1 MAKRI
6 FSSLSV
12 SLLVVVLTGFA
23 SAQQHLTGTLPD
35 GAAYVIDVPAKW
47 NGILLLYSH
56 GYVVPGAANPAQNV
70 GDPLT
75 GLYLLSAG
83 YALAGS
89 SYATT
94 GWAIHEAIPDQIAT
108 LDTFGSLVGTPKQT
122 IAWGH
127 SLGGMITAGLVQR
140 FPHRFTAALPMCG
153 VLAGGVGTWNQGLDA
168 AFALNTLIAS
178 DALQIVHITNPVSA
192 FLATEA
198 VLAAAQTTAQGR
210 ARIALVSALG
220 DLPGWFDPASPE
232 PAPSDYAAREVN
244 QFLWL
249 QNVDIFFQTIG
260 RAELEARAG
269 GNPSWN
275 VGVNYG
281 RQLAHSAD
289 NAEVRAL
296 YAAAG
301 LSLEDDLDTL
311 ENAARIQ
318 ADPDAVSYLRKNI
331 VYDGRLSIP
340 VLTMHTTGDGL
351 VVVEDEQAYKMTVRE
366 NDDSSLLRE
375 VFVHR
380 AGHCE
385 FTPAETLA
393 AFQTLSER
401 VQTGRWSGLAAAGL
415 NSDAAALGPL
425 NVLLLN
431 GQVAP
436 VAPAFLEFQPP
447 VFLRPFDASSE

>member
-1 MAKRI
+1 
-6 FSSLSV
+6 
-12 SLLVVVLTGFA
+12 
-23 SAQQHLTGTLPD
+23 
-35 GAAYVIDVPAKW
+35 
-47 NGILLLYSH
+47 
-56 GYVVPGAANPAQNV
+56 
-70 GDPLT
+70 
-75 GLYLLSAG
+75 
-83 YALAGS
+83 
-89 SYATT
+89 
-94 GWAIHEAIPDQIAT
+94 
-108 LDTFGSLVGTPKQT
+108 
-122 IAWGH
+122 
-127 SLGGMITAGLVQR
+127 
-140 FPHRFTAALPMCG
+140 
-153 VLAGGVGTWNQGLDA
+153 
-168 AFALNTLIAS
+168 
-178 DALQIVHITNPVSA
+178 
-192 FLATEA
+192 
-198 VLAAAQTTAQGR
+198 
-210 ARIALVSALG
+210 
-220 DLPGWFDPASPE
+220 
-232 PAPSDYAAREVN
+232 VN

-260 RAELEARAG
+260 RGELEARAG